1 MFKIF
6 PEIESTMP
14 TRAIQFLK
22 QKKIPFE
29 VVRYDH
35 AEKGAKF
42 AAGATGYPLEATVKT
57 LVVDLG
63 KKHYSLVLMPGDKQ
77 LSMKRL
83 AKACG
88 VKRAAM
94 VDIPTAER
102 ITGYRVGGISPFG
115 IKKKIPVVMD
125 EGALRF
131 DKILINAGQRGAML
145 MMDPAEIRKSL
156 ACKVAKVAGS

>member
-1 MFKIF
+1 M
-6 PEIESTMP
+6 S
-14 TRAIQFLK
+14 TRAIQYLK

-29 VVRYDH
+29 VVRYEH
-35 AEKGAKF
+35 GEKGALF
-42 AAGATGYPLEATVKT
+42 AASATGYPLEATVKT

-63 KKHYSLVLMPGDKQ
+63 AKHYSLVLMPGDKQ
-77 LSMKRL
+77 LSMKLL

-102 ITGYRVGGISPFG
+102 ITGYLVGGISPFG
-115 IKKKIPVVMD
+115 IKKNIPVVMD
-125 EGALRF
+125 EGVLKF

-145 MMDPAEIRKSL
+145 MIDPAAIKKTL

>member
-1 MFKIF
+1 M
-6 PEIESTMP
+6 S

-42 AAGATGYPLEATVKT
+42 AASATGYPLEATVKT
-57 LVVDLG
+57 LVVDLAE
-63 KKHYSLVLMPGDKQ
+63 KRYTLVLMPGDKQ

-83 AKACG
+83 AKVCG
-88 VKRAAM
+88 VKGAAM

-102 ITGYRVGGISPFG
+102 ITGYLVGGISPFG

-125 EGALRF
+125 EGTLKF

-145 MMDPAEIRKSL
+145 LMDPADIREIL
-156 ACKVAKVAGS
+156 ACKVGRVAEL

>member
-1 MFKIF
+1 M
-6 PEIESTMP
+6 S
-14 TRAIQFLK
+14 TRAIQYLK

-35 AEKGAKF
+35 AEKGAEF
-42 AAGATGYPLEATVKT
+42 AASATGYPLEATVKT
-57 LVVDLG
+57 LVVNLG
-63 KKHYSLVLMPGDKQ
+63 KKHYSLVLVPGDRQ
-77 LSMKRL
+77 VSMKLL

-102 ITGYRVGGISPFG
+102 ITGYLVGGISPFG

-125 EGALRF
+125 EGTLAF
-131 DKILINAGQRGAML
+131 EKILINAGQRGAML
-145 MMDPAEIRKSL
+145 MMDPIDIRESL